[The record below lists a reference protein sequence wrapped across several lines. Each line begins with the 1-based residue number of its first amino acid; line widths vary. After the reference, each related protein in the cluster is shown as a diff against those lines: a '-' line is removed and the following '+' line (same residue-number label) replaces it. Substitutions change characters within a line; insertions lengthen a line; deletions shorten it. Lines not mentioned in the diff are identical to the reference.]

1 MLGGE
6 EEPLEVLPLASVVP
20 QVGGGMKGSIILGET
35 GVDVAGS
42 SELGEAKSVS
52 SPSDWVLGKYH
63 LFGKFVGASY
73 EGCEEEVLALLKSI
87 DSRRINI
94 VSRGEVSDKSGKS
107 RRKGSRELKELVSTI
122 NYDAGLSHNR
132 GSNRDRVLLL
142 SQ

>member
-1 MLGGE
+1 M
-6 EEPLEVLPLASVVP
+6 
-20 QVGGGMKGSIILGET
+20 
-35 GVDVAGS
+35 
-42 SELGEAKSVS
+42 
-52 SPSDWVLGKYH
+52 
-63 LFGKFVGASY
+63 GASY

-122 NYDAGLSHNR
+122 NYDAGLSHSR

>member
-52 SPSDWVLGKYH
+52 SPSDWALGKYH